1 VAWATRFARGLQE
14 EWAVEER
21 FSAITRLGNE
31 GKTPRPLP
39 SLTPRS
45 RAERP
50 EKSDT
55 TSRKSVTCF
64 RWIADEIIE
73 NIEAGLANFRT
84 VVAAL
89 GKSPAG

>member
-1 VAWATRFARGLQE
+1 
-14 EWAVEER
+14 
-21 FSAITRLGNE
+21 
-31 GKTPRPLP
+31 
-39 SLTPRS
+39 LTPRS

-55 TSRKSVTCF
+55 TSRKSVACL